1 MLEMLDPDFLDKVL
15 GSNGLD
21 WGSLGL
27 AAGFLRA
34 LGEGLGLV
42 KPKTSSVAGI
52 GVFEKLQEKAYQYD
66 PSAFRL
72 GPVSGKEAAGA
83 RKELKS
89 FAGTL
94 RSRAAG
100 QMPSQAELQLQA
112 GQQRAQQSLQSAL
125 AGLRGRQAG
134 LGVRGLQQQ
143 FAEQGQVLS
152 QQAAQLRAAEQAG
165 AEQQLAQF
173 LAQRAQL
180 EAGAQGLSLQ
190 EALMRQQALAQL
202 QQLRGADTL
211 ARQQAAMGAAAQ
223 ARQSQMAGFGGLLG
237 AVGSIGASL
246 AMPAAAPA
254 AAPAAVASDENLKT
268 DIEPA
273 KAEAKRFLDEL
284 TAYTF
289 KYKNDDEPMMGVMA
303 QDAEKSKM
311 GKYLVETK
319 KSKKVLNGKKTM
331 SAMLASLAYLNDR
344 VNELENK

>member
-94 RSRAAG
+94 RARAAG

-211 ARQQAAMGAAAQ
+211 ARQQAAMGAAAG
-223 ARQSQMAGFGGLLG
+223 ARQSQMAGLGGLLG

-246 AMPAAAPA
+246 ATPAAAPA
-254 AAPAAVASDENLKT
+254 AFASDENLKT